1 MSDMNYSYT
10 DSSDPDVLKFDN
22 QWDAHYSTGLLHDKR
37 QEGEMF
43 MVLRVG
49 SDDTETY
56 WVIWC
61 TVPGVE
67 GNHAVK
73 DIFYEK
79 LNMVPPEE
87 REISPGW
94 LAFDEAV
101 RQVGIEHGFEKPYPV
116 EIN

>member
-1 MSDMNYSYT
+1 M
-10 DSSDPDVLKFDN
+10 
-22 QWDAHYSTGLLHDKR
+22 
-37 QEGEMF
+37 
-43 MVLRVG
+43 
-49 SDDTETY
+49 
-56 WVIWC
+56 
-61 TVPGVE
+61 
-67 GNHAVK
+67 K